1 MRAKCVLVVLF
12 LLNVVAA
19 QGQVTIRAQHFFEK
33 GNYYKAKKNTTKAYN
48 YLQRAIKEYSGYDIA
63 YSTLG
68 SWYYDAHYYEKSGDI
83 FAAAAQNCN
92 KGKERFAVPAARSY
106 LMAQKID
113 IAIYWL
119 GLAPTTTTVKKMQAE
134 AMFMKQMLQHR
145 DTNQV
150 YNLGVRINS
159 KQSEMYPSLSS
170 DGQTLYFTRRVNG
183 IDEDFFYAK
192 PDSCGG
198 WFTAK
203 NMGSPPNT
211 SAQEAAQTISADDHY
226 LFFMRS
232 DNRSENGW
240 GRGGCDLYIAYRLA
254 IDSPWSVPESFGAT
268 INTPAYEGMPSL
280 SPDIND
286 LYFVSDRPG
295 GYGGLDIWVSHFA
308 FGLWQLPRN
317 LGPEINTAGNETAPF
332 ISTDNSTLYFASDG
346 HSGFGGS
353 DIFMSK
359 KGIDTIWSP
368 AVNLGAPINSSFDE
382 ISISVAPDGRKA
394 LFASDRYNL
403 AGDFDI
409 YETTLSQKNA
419 PIATSFALCYLYDS
433 LNKLPTEY
441 GIVTLSDSVGKE
453 LAVYHS
459 NRGDGSVQM
468 SLPLH
473 TTFKYVIRALGYQS
487 VEGAI
492 NFSEPCNGACVFN
505 FPLLPQT
512 YVKPTNDSVVLT
524 ISFPKNVTDLSDT
537 QMSVINSIFTPWKD
551 KKDIHI
557 FVNSYTDNTGTPL
570 INEQKSAIR
579 AHVVADALIQMGFAQ
594 DILSA
599 TGFGEANALTPNDTP
614 EHQDKNRR
622 VELIVRW

>member
-1 MRAKCVLVVLF
+1 MRSKCVLTLLF
-12 LLNVVAA
+12 LLNVATA
-19 QGQVTIRAQHFFEK
+19 HGQVTARAQHFFKK
-33 GNYYKAKKNTTKAYN
+33 GNYYKAKKNTAKAYN
-48 YLQRAIKEYSGYDIA
+48 FLQRAIKEYSGYDIA

-68 SWYYDAHYYEKSGDI
+68 TWYYDAHNYEQSGDV
-83 FAAAAQNCN
+83 FAAAAQSCS
-92 KGKERFAVPAARSY
+92 KGKERFALPAARGY

-113 IAIYWL
+113 TAIYWL
-119 GLAPTTTTVKKMQAE
+119 GMAPDNAAVKKMRAE
-134 AMFMKQMLQHR
+134 ATFMKQMLQHK

-150 YNLGVRINS
+150 YNLGIRINS
-159 KQSEMYPSLSS
+159 RQSEMYPFLSS
-170 DGQTLYFTRRVNG
+170 DRQTLYFTRRVNG
-183 IDEDFFYAK
+183 IDEDFYYAK

-240 GRGGCDLYIAYRLA
+240 AQGGCDLYMAYRLA
-254 IDSPWSVPESFGAT
+254 VDSPWSVPQSFGAT

-295 GYGGLDIWVSHFA
+295 GYGGLDIWVSHFS

-317 LGPEINTAGNETAPF
+317 LGPEINTPGNETTPF
-332 ISTDNSTLYFASDG
+332 ISSDNTTLYFASDG
-346 HSGFGGS
+346 HPGFGGS
-353 DIFMSK
+353 DLFKSK
-359 KGIDTIWSP
+359 KIADTSWGE
-368 AVNLGAPINSSFDE
+368 AVNLGAPINSTFDE
-382 ISISVAPDGRKA
+382 NSISITPDGRTA
-394 LFASDRYNL
+394 LFASDRNNL

-409 YETTLSQKNA
+409 YETTLSEKNA
-419 PIATSFALCYLYDS
+419 PVATSFALCYLYDS

-441 GIVTLSDSVGKE
+441 GTITLSDDAGKE

-473 TTFKYVIRALGYQS
+473 TTFKYVVKGLGYQP
-487 VEGAI
+487 VEGTI
-492 NFSEPCNGACVFN
+492 HFSEPCTNTCIFN

-512 YVKPTNDSVVLT
+512 YVKPTNDSAVLT

-537 QMSVINSIFTPWKD
+537 QIALVNRIFTPWKE
-551 KKDIHI
+551 KQDIHI
-557 FVNSYTDNTGTPL
+557 FVNSYTDNSGTPL
-570 INEQKSAIR
+570 INEEKSAIR
-579 AHVVADALIQMGFAQ
+579 AHVVANEIIQMGFAQ
-594 DILSA
+594 DIVSA
-599 TGFGEANALTPNDTP
+599 TGFGEANAIAPNDSP
-614 EHQDKNRR
+614 ENQDKNRR